1 MPRYH
6 PSGTVSPDRVPGHR
20 PEPESLPYAY
30 LDGTGAIS
38 FNGGLE
44 AAVTAEPFAAVLS
57 HQRDNPVADL
67 EEALLEN
74 GMLLRRDQLL
84 THELGA
90 RFHRD
95 GDGLQG
101 PLQIRDRHSDLVHIV
116 VAQGRGEFGAGQGRM
131 RRQF

>member
-44 AAVTAEPFAAVLS
+44 AAVTAEPFSTVLS
-57 HQRDNPVADL
+57 HQRDDPVADL
-67 EEALLEN
+67 KEPMLEN
-74 GMLLRRDQLL
+74 GMLLGRDQLL
-84 THELGA
+84 AHELSA

-95 GDGLQG
+95 S
-101 PLQIRDRHSDLVHIV
+101 DRL
-116 VAQGRGEFGAGQGRM
+116 
-131 RRQF
+131 